1 MKSFSPVEIAKR
13 YTTLKNHRI
22 YTMPIVILMPHSRCN
37 CRCVMCDIWKG
48 NNNIQQL
55 EEADIEQLIIS
66 LKTLKTKMVVMSG
79 GEALMHLDF
88 FRLCDILRAHK
99 IKITILSTGLLLKK
113 YAEEIIAKT
122 NEVIV
127 SLDGSQEV
135 HDKIRNISEAFNKL
149 KDGVAELKN
158 LDKVFRL
165 TARCVVQKTNFKDL
179 PNIVDAAKDIGLDQ
193 ISFLNADVS
202 TDAFNRPNL
211 WEDEKIKEVR
221 LSRDEV
227 DQFKEVIENLINTHS
242 QDFKSGFIAESPN
255 KLRRFYNYYAAF
267 HGLCDFPTV
276 TCNAPWVSAVI
287 EADGSVRPCFFH
299 AKIGNIRDSTL
310 TESINSPGS
319 ITFRKK
325 LDTATNP
332 ICKKCVCSLNLSPLA
347 KL

>member
-1 MKSFSPVEIAKR
+1 MKIFSPVEIVKR
-13 YTTLKNHRI
+13 YATLKNHRI

-48 NNNIQQL
+48 NNNLQQL
-55 EEADIEQLIIS
+55 EESDIEKLLSS
-66 LKTLKTKMVVMSG
+66 LKTFKTKLVVMSG
-79 GEALMHLDF
+79 GEALMHPNF
-88 FRLCDILRAHK
+88 FGLCDILRSRK

-122 NEVIV
+122 DEVIV

-135 HDKIRNISEAFNKL
+135 HDKIRNIPDTFNKL
-149 KDGVAELKN
+149 KEGVRELKN
-158 LDKVFRL
+158 LNKEYRV
-165 TARCVVQKTNFKDL
+165 TARCVIQKANFKDL

-211 WEDEKIKEVR
+211 WEDEKVGEVK
-221 LSRDEV
+221 LSLQEV
-227 DQFKEVIENLINTHS
+227 AQFKEIIENLIKTHS
-242 QDFKSGFIAESPN
+242 KDFKSGYIAESPE

-276 TCNAPWVSAVI
+276 TCNAPWVSTVI

-299 AKIGNIRDSTL
+299 AKIGNIRESTL

-319 ITFRKK
+319 ISFRKN
-325 LDTATNP
+325 LDTTTNP

>member
-1 MKSFSPVEIAKR
+1 MKIFSPVEIVKR
-13 YTTLKNHRI
+13 YATLKNHRI

-48 NNNIQQL
+48 NNNLQQL
-55 EEADIEQLIIS
+55 EESDIEKLLSS
-66 LKTLKTKMVVMSG
+66 LKTFKTKLVVMSG
-79 GEALMHLDF
+79 GEALMHPNF
-88 FRLCDILRAHK
+88 FGLCDILRSRK

-113 YAEEIIAKT
+113 YAEEIIAT
-122 NEVIV
+122 TDEVIV

-135 HDKIRNISEAFNKL
+135 HDKIRNIPDTFNKL
-149 KDGVAELKN
+149 KEGVRELKN
-158 LDKVFRL
+158 LNKEYRV
-165 TARCVVQKTNFKDL
+165 TARCVIQKANFKDL

-211 WEDEKIKEVR
+211 WEDEKVGEVK
-221 LSRDEV
+221 LSLQEV
-227 DQFKEVIENLINTHS
+227 AQFKEIIENLIKTHS
-242 QDFKSGFIAESPN
+242 KDFKSGFIAESPE

-276 TCNAPWVSAVI
+276 TCNAPWVSTVI

-299 AKIGNIRDSTL
+299 AKIGNIRESTL

-319 ITFRKK
+319 ISFRKN
-325 LDTATNP
+325 LDTTTNP

>member
-1 MKSFSPVEIAKR
+1 MKILSPLEIVKR
-13 YTTLKNHRI
+13 YATLKNHRI
-22 YTMPIVILMPHSRCN
+22 YTMPIIILMPHSRCN

-48 NNNIQQL
+48 NNNVQQL
-55 EEADIEQLIIS
+55 EESDVEKLLNSLI
-66 LKTLKTKMVVMSG
+66 TLKTKLVVMSG
-79 GEALMHLDF
+79 GEALMHPNF
-88 FRLCDILRAHK
+88 FRLCDILRSYK

-113 YAEEIIAKT
+113 YANEIIAKT

-127 SLDGSQEV
+127 SLDGSKEV
-135 HDKIRNISEAFNKL
+135 HDKIRNIPEAFNKL
-149 KDGVAELKN
+149 KDGVAEIKN
-158 LDKVFRL
+158 LNKEYRV
-165 TARCVVQKTNFKDL
+165 TARCVVQKANFKDL

-211 WEDEKIKEVR
+211 WEDDKVKEVR

-242 QDFKSGFIAESPN
+242 QDFKSGFIAESPE

-267 HGLCDFPTV
+267 HGLCNFPTV

-310 TESINSPGS
+310 TESLNSSRS
-319 ITFRKK
+319 ISFRKN
-325 LDTATNP
+325 LDTSTNL

>member
-1 MKSFSPVEIAKR
+1 MKILSPLEIVKR
-13 YTTLKNHRI
+13 YATLKNHRI

-48 NNNIQQL
+48 NNNVQQL
-55 EEADIEQLIIS
+55 EESDVEKLLNSLI
-66 LKTLKTKMVVMSG
+66 TLKTKLVVMSG
-79 GEALMHLDF
+79 GEALMHPNF
-88 FRLCDILRAHK
+88 FRLCDILRSYK
-99 IKITILSTGLLLKK
+99 IKISILSTGLLLKK
-113 YAEEIIAKT
+113 YANEIIAKT

-127 SLDGSQEV
+127 SLDGSKEV
-135 HDKIRNISEAFNKL
+135 HDKIRNIPEAFNKL
-149 KDGVAELKN
+149 KDGVAEIKN
-158 LDKVFRL
+158 LNKEYRV
-165 TARCVVQKTNFKDL
+165 TARCVVQKANFKDL

-211 WEDEKIKEVR
+211 WEDDKVKEVR

-242 QDFKSGFIAESPN
+242 QDFKIGFIAESPE

-267 HGLCDFPTV
+267 HGLCNFPTV

-299 AKIGNIRDSTL
+299 AKIGNIRDSSL
-310 TESINSPGS
+310 TESLNSSRS
-319 ITFRKK
+319 ISFRKN
-325 LDTATNP
+325 LDTSTNP

>member
-1 MKSFSPVEIAKR
+1 MKILSPLEIVKR
-13 YTTLKNHRI
+13 YATLKNHRI

-48 NNNIQQL
+48 NNNLQQL
-55 EEADIEQLIIS
+55 EESDIEKLLSSLI
-66 LKTLKTKMVVMSG
+66 TLKTKLVVMSG
-79 GEALMHLDF
+79 GEALMHPNF

-113 YAEEIIAKT
+113 YANEIIAKT

-135 HDKIRNISEAFNKL
+135 HDKIRNIPEAFNKL
-149 KDGVAELKN
+149 KDGVAEIKN
-158 LDKVFRL
+158 LNKEYRV
-165 TARCVVQKTNFKDL
+165 TARCVVQKANFKDL

-211 WEDEKIKEVR
+211 WEDDKVKEVR

-242 QDFKSGFIAESPN
+242 QDFKIGFIAESPE

-267 HGLCDFPTV
+267 HGLCNFPTV

-310 TESINSPGS
+310 TESLNSSRS
-319 ITFRKK
+319 ISFRKN
-325 LDTATNP
+325 LDTNTNP
-332 ICKKCVCSLNLSPLA
+332 ICKKCVCSLNLSPLV

>member
-1 MKSFSPVEIAKR
+1 MKILSPLEIVKR
-13 YTTLKNHRI
+13 YATLKNHRI
-22 YTMPIVILMPHSRCN
+22 YTMPIIILMPHSRCN

-48 NNNIQQL
+48 NNNVQQL
-55 EEADIEQLIIS
+55 EESDVEKLLNSLI
-66 LKTLKTKMVVMSG
+66 TLKTKLVVMSG
-79 GEALMHLDF
+79 GEALMHPNF
-88 FRLCDILRAHK
+88 FRLCDIIRSYK
-99 IKITILSTGLLLKK
+99 IKISILSTGLLLKK
-113 YAEEIIAKT
+113 YANEIIAKT

-127 SLDGSQEV
+127 SLDGSQGV
-135 HDKIRNISEAFNKL
+135 HDKIRNIPEAFNKL
-149 KDGVAELKN
+149 KDGVAEIKN
-158 LDKVFRL
+158 LNKEYRV
-165 TARCVVQKTNFKDL
+165 TARCVVQKANFKDL

-211 WEDEKIKEVR
+211 WEDDKVKEVR

-242 QDFKSGFIAESPN
+242 QDFKIGFIAESPE

-267 HGLCDFPTV
+267 HGLCNFPTV

-310 TESINSPGS
+310 TESLNSSRS
-319 ITFRKK
+319 ISFRKN
-325 LDTATNP
+325 LDTSTNP

>member
-1 MKSFSPVEIAKR
+1 MKIFSPVEIVKR
-13 YTTLKNHRI
+13 YATLKNHRI

-48 NNNIQQL
+48 NNNLQQL
-55 EEADIEQLIIS
+55 EESDIEKLLSS
-66 LKTLKTKMVVMSG
+66 LKTFKTKLVVMSG
-79 GEALMHLDF
+79 GEALMHPNF
-88 FRLCDILRAHK
+88 FGLCDILRSRK

-122 NEVIV
+122 DEVIV

-135 HDKIRNISEAFNKL
+135 HDKIRNIPDTFNKL
-149 KDGVAELKN
+149 KEGVRELKN
-158 LDKVFRL
+158 LNKEYRI
-165 TARCVVQKTNFKDL
+165 TARCVIQKANFKDL

-211 WEDEKIKEVR
+211 WEDEKVGEVK
-221 LSRDEV
+221 LSLQEV
-227 DQFKEVIENLINTHS
+227 AQFKEIIENLIKTHS
-242 QDFKSGFIAESPN
+242 KDFKSGFIAESPE

-267 HGLCDFPTV
+267 HGLCDFPSV
-276 TCNAPWVSAVI
+276 TCNAPWVSTVI

-299 AKIGNIRDSTL
+299 AKIGNIRESTL

-319 ITFRKK
+319 ISFRKN
-325 LDTATNP
+325 LDTTTNP